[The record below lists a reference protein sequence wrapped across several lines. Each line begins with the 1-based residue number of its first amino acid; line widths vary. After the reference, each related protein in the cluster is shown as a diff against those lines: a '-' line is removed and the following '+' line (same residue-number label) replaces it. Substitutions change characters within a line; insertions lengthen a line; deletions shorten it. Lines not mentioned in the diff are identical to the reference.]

1 MLVSNAVIAQTKC
14 RSAAVDE
21 EETGS
26 RQGAPAAAGE
36 GRGGGSVSLTRA
48 GRGWFTCGWR
58 TYSLPGKAGRAVGV
72 GREGVIGEESL
83 GPLSKSVRA

>member
-48 GRGWFTCGWR
+48 RQGLVHVWMAHLLVAR
-58 TYSLPGKAGRAVGV
+58 
-72 GREGVIGEESL
+72 
-83 GPLSKSVRA
+83 